1 MELWS
6 APVEGEWLDSRLP
19 RGWPPSSG
27 LRALL
32 ITLHLCKGMV
42 MVMVVSV
49 GSDLCSASQ
58 GKKPGILYRVGYNRG
73 QAWTS
78 TILSRRLL
86 KSTLFKRSAH
96 GTRLLAGAPA
106 RNNAN
111 GGHVRVCVL
120 DSAWTQ
126 CKCGGLARGPCP
138 WQLLGM
144 STLALSGSTW
154 YHVAHRRPFRLF
166 HQKCRIS
173 EINGL
178 TVKKIRL
185 YGFSRGANVPH

>member
-144 STLALSGSTW
+144 STLALRLYMVPRSSSASISSLPPEMQNIRNKW
-154 YHVAHRRPFRLF
+154 AH
-166 HQKCRIS
+166 S
-173 EINGL
+173 EKN
-178 TVKKIRL
+178 TPIRL
-185 YGFSRGANVPH
+185 